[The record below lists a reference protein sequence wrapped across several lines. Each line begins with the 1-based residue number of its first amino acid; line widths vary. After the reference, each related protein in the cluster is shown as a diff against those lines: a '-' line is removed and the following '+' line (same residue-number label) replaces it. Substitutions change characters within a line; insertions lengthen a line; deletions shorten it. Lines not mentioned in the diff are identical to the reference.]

1 MIKYNLSG
9 LNLDNPKI
17 DYTKQKA
24 EYYLTLSVILE
35 EQIANNCMKRVIS
48 RQEELLKIINSNL
61 QINNKENKNN
71 MFHIYKEN
79 ELHFS
84 LINFYTFSYDHNET
98 STSAF
103 QKFEEIIKNS
113 ELVEELKN
121 KIENTFHLYK
131 IRQDFYNATMGIIH
145 AGDGSIATQVFIGE
159 SLINFCNYIVR
170 TGEKL
175 GFPDVEAKIYPKDS
189 TEKCRCALN
198 FLKIFK
204 KGFFLINKEK
214 NKEEDIKKKIIE
226 WNKKDCEGLPKNLL
240 LLKFKKLTLNI
251 SDPYLSREQNK
262 YYRISEFKFNN

>member
-1 MIKYNLSG
+1 MIKYNFSG
-9 LNLDNPKI
+9 LNLDNPEI
-17 DYTKQKA
+17 DYTRQKA

-35 EQIANNCMKRVIS
+35 EQIANNCMERVIF
-48 RQEELLKIINSNL
+48 RQKELLNIINSNL
-61 QINNKENKNN
+61 QTNNEEIKNN

-84 LINFYTFSYDHNET
+84 LINFYTFSYNNNET

-131 IRQDFYNATMGIIH
+131 IRQDFYNAKMGIIH
-145 AGDGSIATQVFIGE
+145 TGDGSIATQVFIGE
-159 SLINFCNYIVR
+159 SLINFCDYIVR
-170 TGEKL
+170 TGERF
-175 GFPDVEAKIYPKDS
+175 GFPDVKAKIYPEDS

-198 FLKIFK
+198 ILKIFK
-204 KGFFLINKEK
+204 KGFCLIKEN

-240 LLKFKKLTLNI
+240 PLKFKKFTLNI
-251 SDPYLSREQNK
+251 SDPYLSQEQNK